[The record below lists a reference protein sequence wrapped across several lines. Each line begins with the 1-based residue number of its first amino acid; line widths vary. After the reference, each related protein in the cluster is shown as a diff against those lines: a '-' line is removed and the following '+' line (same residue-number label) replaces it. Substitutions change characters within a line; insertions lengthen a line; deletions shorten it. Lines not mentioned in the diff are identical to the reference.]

1 MRYYVISDPHG
12 FYTEMVEA
20 LFNKGFFADQ
30 PPRKLVVCGDLLDRG
45 NEALKMQALILLL
58 MQNEEVILIR
68 GNHEDLA
75 LDFLDHAAKYLGDD
89 LRLPFTHHY
98 RNRTIDSF
106 LQLTGMCLSQATD
119 NISAFVKEARATA
132 YVREIIPSMKDY
144 FETEHYIFVH
154 GWIPCL
160 TDDNTYCPRE
170 FSYDPNWRKAS
181 RQNWENARWYNGI
194 DCACSWNVREPNK
207 TIVCGHFHSSY
218 GHLRYGKSKAEF
230 GDEADYSPFYADG
243 IIALDGCTAYSG
255 KVNCIVIDD

>member
-1 MRYYVISDPHG
+1 MRYYVLSDPHG
-12 FYTEMVEA
+12 FYTEMVQA
-20 LFNKGFFADQ
+20 LYNKGFFSDKS
-30 PPRKLVVCGDLLDRG
+30 PRKLIICGDILDRG
-45 NEALKMQALILLL
+45 REALKMQALILLL
-58 MQNEEVILIR
+58 MQNQEVILIR

-106 LQLTGMCLSQATD
+106 LQLTGMSLFQAMD
-119 NISAFVKEARATA
+119 NIPKFKKEARATA

-144 FETEHYIFVH
+144 FETDHYIFVH

-160 TDDNTYCPRE
+160 TDKNYPHE

-194 DCACSWNVREPNK
+194 DCACSWNIREPNK

-218 GHLRYGKSKAEF
+218 GHFHYGKSKAEF
-230 GDEADYSPFYADG
+230 GDEADYSPFYVEG